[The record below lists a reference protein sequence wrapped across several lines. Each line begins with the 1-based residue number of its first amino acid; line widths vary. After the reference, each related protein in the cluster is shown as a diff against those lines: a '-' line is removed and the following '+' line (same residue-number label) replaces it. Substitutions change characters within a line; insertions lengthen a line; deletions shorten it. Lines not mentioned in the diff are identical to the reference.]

1 MESVVVCLLFMVF
14 YGFCFRF
21 VFYCFVSPLLSIV
34 VCVCPLLSICFY
46 CCVSP
51 LFVV

>member
-14 YGFCFRF
+14 HCFLF
-21 VFYCFVSPLLSIV
+21 VFYCFVNPLLSIV
-34 VCVCPLLSICFY
+34 VCVCPLSSICFY